1 MAGNCSSV
9 IEYLPFMFRALGLIH
24 RTIKQNTTTT
34 TKPPQEEKP
43 KTHFIDH
50 IQTGKYKTAK
60 RYLHFN

>member
-9 IEYLPFMFRALGLIH
+9 TEYLPIMYRAFGLIH

-34 TKPPQEEKP
+34 TKPLPPKKKP

-50 IQTGKYKTAK
+50 IQMGQIQNCQKIPA
-60 RYLHFN
+60 L

>member
-9 IEYLPFMFRALGLIH
+9 TEYLLIIYRAFGLIH

-34 TKPPQEEKP
+34 KPLPPKKKT

-50 IQTGKYKTAK
+50 MQMGQIQNCQKISA
-60 RYLHFN
+60 F